1 MHIVSTSNNNP
12 LPFGGGFFVIFAA
25 CFQNPFVYM
34 RTVRFFAA
42 IMLGLALFFTGCN
55 SSKTTQQQEAFF
67 TWEDSYHRPIELKEA
82 PQRIVSISPAITEVM
97 FLVGAQNKL
106 VGVSDFC
113 KYPPETEKITKVG
126 GMHDINFEVL
136 LSLHPDV
143 VLIGSMIS
151 QQDVEA
157 IEKMGIPVIC
167 IVEESS
173 LEGMSEMME
182 VIGRITQCEEKGNA
196 EAEKWREKI
205 ADRKA
210 NAPAPENRKCVYYV
224 VGFGD
229 GGDFTAPKDTHIQE
243 IIELAGARNAGDS
256 LTGWNISREYL
267 FKVNPD
273 IILVRNEDKEAFQS
287 RYPYTL
293 LDAVKN
299 NRVYGIESGWIDVVS
314 LRNMDAVDY
323 IAKICGEN

>member
-1 MHIVSTSNNNP
+1 M
-12 LPFGGGFFVIFAA
+12 
-25 CFQNPFVYM
+25 YM
-34 RTVRFFAA
+34 RRTVRIFVLFL
-42 IMLGLALFFTGCN
+42 IGPSLFFTACH
-55 SSKTTQQQEAFF
+55 SPKTTSQEAFF
-67 TWEDSYHRPIELKEA
+67 TWEDSYNRHVQLDTA

-113 KYPPETEKITKVG
+113 KYPPETALITKIG
-126 GMHDINFEVL
+126 GMHNINFEQL

-151 QQDVEA
+151 QQDVDA

-173 LEGMSEMME
+173 LEGMAEMME
-182 VIGRITQCEEKGNA
+182 VVGKITQCEEKGNA
-196 EAEKWREKI
+196 EAASWREKI
-205 ADRKA
+205 AERKA
-210 NAPAPENRKCVYYV
+210 HAPNPEDRKCVYYV

-229 GGDFTAPKDTHIQE
+229 GGDFTSPKDTHIQE

-256 LTGWNISREYL
+256 LSGWNISREYL

-299 NRVYGIESGWIDVVS
+299 GHVYGIESGWIDVVS
-314 LRNMDAVDY
+314 LRNMNAVDY
-323 IAKICGEN
+323 IAEICGNR

>member
-1 MHIVSTSNNNP
+1 MRLYNNI
-12 LPFGGGFFVIFAA
+12 LFMRKLQIFIRNNYSGISI
-25 CFQNPFVYM
+25 CSLLL
-34 RTVRFFAA
+34 
-42 IMLGLALFFTGCN
+42 ILFFTACH
-55 SSKTTQQQEAFF
+55 SPKTTSQKAFF
-67 TWEDSYHRPIELKEA
+67 TWEDSYHRQVQLDTA

-97 FLVGAQNKL
+97 FLVGAQDKL
-106 VGVSDFC
+106 VGISDFC

-126 GMHDINFEVL
+126 GMHNINFEVL

-151 QQDVEA
+151 QQDVDA

-173 LEGMSEMME
+173 LEGMAEMME
-182 VIGRITQCEEKGNA
+182 VVGKITQCEEKGNT
-196 EAEKWREKI
+196 EAAKWKDKI
-205 ADRKA
+205 VERKA

-229 GGDFTAPKDTHIQE
+229 GGDFTAPKNTHIEE

-267 FKVNPD
+267 FKINPD
-273 IILVRNEDKEAFQS
+273 LILVRNEDKEAFLS

-299 NRVYGIESGWIDVVS
+299 GRVYGIESGWIDVVS

-323 IAKICGEN
+323 IAEISNTTWTTKTTKE

>member
-1 MHIVSTSNNNP
+1 MGYSEFMYICHFIKSGTPTLINCLNMMKLKS
-12 LPFGGGFFVIFAA
+12 LLTTLWILIIAFTA
-25 CFQNPFVYM
+25 CHSPKSVQ
-34 RTVRFFAA
+34 
-42 IMLGLALFFTGCN
+42 
-55 SSKTTQQQEAFF
+55 KEAFF
-67 TWEDSYHRPIELKEA
+67 TWEDSYHRQVQLDTA
-82 PQRIVSISPAITEVM
+82 PRRIVSISPAITEVM
-97 FLVGAQNKL
+97 FLVGAQDKL

-113 KYPPETEKITKVG
+113 NYPPETEKITKVG
-126 GMHDINFEVL
+126 GMHNINFEVL

-151 QQDVEA
+151 QKDVDA

-173 LEGMSEMME
+173 LEGMAEMME
-182 VIGRITQCEEKGNA
+182 VVGKITQCEEKGNS
-196 EAEKWREKI
+196 EAAKWKDKI
-205 ADRKA
+205 AEQRA

-229 GGDFTAPKDTHIQE
+229 GGDFTAPKNTHIEE

-267 FKVNPD
+267 FKINPD
-273 IILVRNEDKEAFQS
+273 IIVVRNEDKEAFQS

-299 NRVYGIESGWIDVVS
+299 GQVYGIESGWIDVVS
-314 LRNMDAVDY
+314 LRNMQAVDF
-323 IAKICGEN
+323 IAEICGNN

>member
-1 MHIVSTSNNNP
+1 MMRKMQILIRRNCFAYVLYS
-12 LPFGGGFFVIFAA
+12 LLLILLFGT
-25 CFQNPFVYM
+25 CHSPK
-34 RTVRFFAA
+34 R
-42 IMLGLALFFTGCN
+42 
-55 SSKTTQQQEAFF
+55 TQQQETFF

-97 FLVGAQNKL
+97 FLVGAQDKL
-106 VGVSDFC
+106 VGISDFC

-126 GMHDINFEVL
+126 GMHNINFEML

-143 VLIGSMIS
+143 VLIGSMVS
-151 QQDVEA
+151 QKDVDA
-157 IEKMGIPVIC
+157 IEQMGIPVVC

-173 LEGMSEMME
+173 LVGMSEMME

-205 ADRKA
+205 AERKA
-210 NAPAPENRKCVYYV
+210 HAPAPKDRKCVYYV

-229 GGDFTAPKDTHIQE
+229 GGDFTAPKNTHIQE

-267 FKVNPD
+267 FKINPD
-273 IILVRNEDKEAFQS
+273 IILVRNEDKEAFMS
-287 RYPYTL
+287 RYPYTS

-299 NRVYGIESGWIDVVS
+299 GRVYGIESGWIDVVS
-314 LRNMDAVDY
+314 LRNMQAVDY
-323 IAKICGEN
+323 IAEISKTTLTTKTTKE

>member
-1 MHIVSTSNNNP
+1 MI
-12 LPFGGGFFVIFAA
+12 
-25 CFQNPFVYM
+25 
-34 RTVRFFAA
+34 
-42 IMLGLALFFTGCN
+42 LGAVLFFTACN
-55 SSKTTQQQEAFF
+55 SPKSNSKEAFF
-67 TWEDSYHRPIELKEA
+67 TWEDSYHRHVQLDTA

-97 FLVGAQNKL
+97 FLVGAQDKL

-113 KYPPETEKITKVG
+113 NYPLETEKITKIG
-126 GMHDINFEVL
+126 GMHNINFEQL

-151 QQDVEA
+151 QKDVDA

-173 LEGMSEMME
+173 LEGMAEMME
-182 VIGRITQCEEKGNA
+182 VVGKITQCEGKGNA
-196 EAEKWREKI
+196 EAAKWRERI
-205 ADRKA
+205 AELRG
-210 NAPAPENRKCVYYV
+210 NAPNPADRKCVYYV

-229 GGDFTAPKDTHIQE
+229 GGDFTAPKNTHIQE
-243 IIELAGARNAGDS
+243 IIELAGGRNAGDS

-273 IILVRNEDKEAFQS
+273 IIVVRKEDRDAFVS
-287 RYPYTL
+287 RHPYTQ

-299 NRVYGIESGWIDVVS
+299 GKVYPIESGWIDVVS
-314 LRNMDAVDY
+314 LRNMQAVDY
-323 IAKICGEN
+323 IREICEK

>member
-1 MHIVSTSNNNP
+1 MKLKRLFTLLLTLIVAFTACHSPKTAP
-12 LPFGGGFFVIFAA
+12 KETFFI
-25 CFQNPFVYM
+25 
-34 RTVRFFAA
+34 
-42 IMLGLALFFTGCN
+42 
-55 SSKTTQQQEAFF
+55 
-67 TWEDSYHRPIELKEA
+67 WEDSYHRQVQLDTA

-97 FLVGAQNKL
+97 FLVGAQDKL
-106 VGVSDFC
+106 VGISDFC
-113 KYPPETEKITKVG
+113 KYPPETEKITKIG
-126 GMHDINFEVL
+126 GMHNINFEQL

-151 QQDVEA
+151 QKDVDA

-173 LEGMSEMME
+173 LEGMAEMME
-182 VIGRITQCEEKGNA
+182 VVGRITQCEEKGNA
-196 EAEKWREKI
+196 EAVKWREKI
-205 ADRKA
+205 AERKA
-210 NAPAPENRKCVYYV
+210 NAPDPENRKCVYYV

-229 GGDFTAPKDTHIQE
+229 GGDFTAPQKTHIQE

-267 FKVNPD
+267 FKINPD

-293 LDAVKN
+293 LDAVKAGH
-299 NRVYGIESGWIDVVS
+299 VYGIESGWIDVVS
-314 LRNMDAVDY
+314 LRNMNAVDY
-323 IAKICGEN
+323 IAEICKTSRTTKTTKE

>member
-1 MHIVSTSNNNP
+1 MI
-12 LPFGGGFFVIFAA
+12 
-25 CFQNPFVYM
+25 
-34 RTVRFFAA
+34 
-42 IMLGLALFFTGCN
+42 LGAVLFFTACN
-55 SSKTTQQQEAFF
+55 SPKSNSKEAFF
-67 TWEDSYHRPIELKEA
+67 TWEDSYHRHVQLDTA

-97 FLVGAQNKL
+97 FLVGAQDKL

-113 KYPPETEKITKVG
+113 NYPPETEKITKIG
-126 GMHDINFEVL
+126 GMHNINFEQL

-151 QQDVEA
+151 QKDVDA

-173 LEGMSEMME
+173 LEGMAEMME
-182 VIGRITQCEEKGNA
+182 VVGKITQCEGKGNA
-196 EAEKWREKI
+196 EAAKWRERI
-205 ADRKA
+205 AELRG
-210 NAPAPENRKCVYYV
+210 NAPNPADRKCVYYV

-229 GGDFTAPKDTHIQE
+229 GGDFTAPKNTHIQE
-243 IIELAGARNAGDS
+243 IIELAGGRNAGDS

-273 IILVRNEDKEAFQS
+273 IIVVRQEDKDAFVS
-287 RYPYTL
+287 RHPYTQ

-299 NRVYGIESGWIDVVS
+299 GKVYPIESGWIDVVS
-314 LRNMDAVDY
+314 LRNMQAVDY
-323 IAKICGEN
+323 IREICEK

>member
-1 MHIVSTSNNNP
+1 MR
-12 LPFGGGFFVIFAA
+12 LLRFFFVLI
-25 CFQNPFVYM
+25 
-34 RTVRFFAA
+34 
-42 IMLGLALFFTGCN
+42 LGAVLFFTACN
-55 SSKTTQQQEAFF
+55 SPKSNSKEAFF
-67 TWEDSYHRPIELKEA
+67 TWEDSYHRHVQLDTA

-97 FLVGAQNKL
+97 FLVGAQDKL

-113 KYPPETEKITKVG
+113 NYPPETEKITKIG
-126 GMHDINFEVL
+126 GMHNINFEQL

-151 QQDVEA
+151 QKDVDA

-173 LEGMSEMME
+173 LEGMAEMME
-182 VIGRITQCEEKGNA
+182 VVGRITQCEGKGNA
-196 EAEKWREKI
+196 EAAKWRERI
-205 ADRKA
+205 AELRG
-210 NAPAPENRKCVYYV
+210 NAPNPADRKCVYYV

-229 GGDFTAPKDTHIQE
+229 GGDFTAPKNTHIQE
-243 IIELAGARNAGDS
+243 IIELAGGRNAGDS

-273 IILVRNEDKEAFQS
+273 IIVVRQEDRDAFVS
-287 RYPYTL
+287 RHPYTQ

-299 NRVYGIESGWIDVVS
+299 GKVYPIESGWIDVVS
-314 LRNMDAVDY
+314 LRNMQAVDY
-323 IAKICGEN
+323 IREICEK

>member
-1 MHIVSTSNNNP
+1 MRKTA
-12 LPFGGGFFVIFAA
+12 LFFAFVIS
-25 CFQNPFVYM
+25 
-34 RTVRFFAA
+34 
-42 IMLGLALFFTGCN
+42 GLALFFTACH
-55 SSKTTQQQEAFF
+55 SPKTTSQEAFF
-67 TWEDSYHRPIELKEA
+67 TWEDSYHRHVQLDTA

-97 FLVGAQNKL
+97 FLVGAQDKL
-106 VGVSDFC
+106 VGVSEFC

-126 GMHDINFEVL
+126 GMHNINFEVL

-151 QQDVEA
+151 QKDVDA

-173 LEGMSEMME
+173 LEGMAEMME
-182 VIGRITQCEEKGNA
+182 VVGKITQCEEKGNS
-196 EAEKWREKI
+196 EAAKWKDKI
-205 ADRKA
+205 AERRA
-210 NAPAPENRKCVYYV
+210 NVPAPENRKCVYYV

-229 GGDFTAPKDTHIQE
+229 GGDFTAPKNTHIEE

-267 FKVNPD
+267 FKINPD

-299 NRVYGIESGWIDVVS
+299 GRVYGIESGWIDVVS
-314 LRNMDAVDY
+314 LRNMQAVDF
-323 IAKICGEN
+323 IAEICGNAETRGN

>member
-1 MHIVSTSNNNP
+1 MRETIKFLTVLLLGALLCVT
-12 LPFGGGFFVIFAA
+12 A
-25 CFQNPFVYM
+25 CHSP
-34 RTVRFFAA
+34 
-42 IMLGLALFFTGCN
+42 
-55 SSKTTQQQEAFF
+55 KTTSQEAFF
-67 TWEDSYHRPIELKEA
+67 TWEDSYNRHIQLDTA

-97 FLVGAQNKL
+97 FLVGAQDKL
-106 VGVSDFC
+106 VGISDFC

-126 GMHDINFEVL
+126 GMHNINFEVL

-151 QQDVEA
+151 QKDVDA

-173 LEGMSEMME
+173 LDGMAEMME
-182 VIGRITQCEEKGNA
+182 VVGKITQCEEKGRA
-196 EAEKWREKI
+196 EAAKWKDKI
-205 ADRKA
+205 TERRA
-210 NAPAPENRKCVYYV
+210 NAPAPENRKCIYYV

-229 GGDFTAPKDTHIQE
+229 GGDFTAPKNTHIEE

-267 FKVNPD
+267 FKINPD

-293 LDAVKN
+293 LDAVKEG
-299 NRVYGIESGWIDVVS
+299 RVYGIESGWIDVVS
-314 LRNMDAVDY
+314 LRNMNAVDY
-323 IAKICGEN
+323 IAEICKTTRTTKTTKE

>member
-1 MHIVSTSNNNP
+1 MKNLQMMIRRNILGSILN
-12 LPFGGGFFVIFAA
+12 LFVLVLLFSA
-25 CFQNPFVYM
+25 CHSP
-34 RTVRFFAA
+34 
-42 IMLGLALFFTGCN
+42 
-55 SSKTTQQQEAFF
+55 KTTQQQEAFF

-97 FLVGAQNKL
+97 FLLGAQDKL
-106 VGVSDFC
+106 VGISDFC

-151 QQDVEA
+151 QQDVDA
-157 IEKMGIPVIC
+157 IEKMGIPVVC

-182 VIGRITQCEEKGNA
+182 VIGRITQHEEKGNA
-196 EAEKWREKI
+196 EAELWRKKI
-205 ADRKA
+205 QERKA
-210 NAPAPENRKCVYYV
+210 HAPKPNDRKCVYYV

-229 GGDFTAPKDTHIQE
+229 GGDFTAPKNTHIQE

-267 FKVNPD
+267 FKVDPD
-273 IILVRNEDKEAFQS
+273 IILVRREDSAAFVS
-287 RYPYTL
+287 RHPYTQL
-293 LDAVKN
+293 NAVKAG
-299 NRVYGIESGWIDVVS
+299 RVYGIESGWIDVVS
-314 LRNMDAVDY
+314 LRNMNAVDY
-323 IAKICGEN
+323 IAEICGNR